1 MFFSERILGTDSV
14 LAEWCRIEPFVAD
27 LYFFDRKNALAGQLF
42 SEERKK
48 VPMRHPEALVREKL
62 VRATNRQQF
71 KF

>member
-1 MFFSERILGTDSV
+1 MLTEGASEGDNMFFSERILGTDSI

-48 VPMRHPEALVREKL
+48 FQCDIPKP
-62 VRATNRQQF
+62 
-71 KF
+71 